1 MTLRPP
7 DYSDAGNAAVFSRVY
22 ADKLLYTDSM
32 GWFWWNGSRWERS
45 HHKATELAMQLSE
58 RMLHEAQAAR
68 KSAQIQKARMQAEA
82 METGRVPDMKAFRA
96 LETELESAGAYLIHA
111 KRLRAARQLQSMVEL
126 SKAYLHKKADCL
138 DANPMQ
144 LNTPAG
150 IVDLATGA
158 LLPHDRRAYCSR
170 ITAASPGSQGREMWN
185 DFLRTV
191 TCGDDTLRGFLQ
203 LAAGM
208 ALVGKVYQEGI
219 LIAYGGGRNGKSTL
233 FNALGQVLGD
243 YAGSID
249 VRTLTTDQSNKGAAL
264 ATLRGKRLVVTGE
277 LEEHQRLSS
286 AILKQLAS
294 TDKLNIEEKYKQPE
308 TVEQSHT
315 LVLFTNHLPRVGSTD
330 SGTWRRIQVI
340 PFCAVIPP
348 SVGIQNYA
356 EALARDAG
364 GAILAWAIEGAVS
377 FIRNGFKL
385 DICDAVA
392 EATDAYRQQED
403 WLKNF
408 IGERCVR
415 NAGSRIGARK
425 LYLAYKRWAEELAE
439 YVRRERD
446 FSVAMEAAGFQK
458 VKINGKPTYN
468 GLCLDTLY
476 DFAA

>member
-158 LLPHDRRAYCSR
+158 LLPHDHRAYCSR

-219 LIAYGGGRNGKSTL
+219 LIAYGVGRNGKSTL

-249 VRTLTTDQSNKGAAL
+249 ARTLTTDQSNKGAAL

-277 LEEHQRLSS
+277 VEEHQRLSS

-294 TDKLNIEEKYKQPE
+294 TDKLN
-308 TVEQSHT
+308 
-315 LVLFTNHLPRVGSTD
+315 
-330 SGTWRRIQVI
+330 
-340 PFCAVIPP
+340 
-348 SVGIQNYA
+348 
-356 EALARDAG
+356 
-364 GAILAWAIEGAVS
+364 
-377 FIRNGFKL
+377 
-385 DICDAVA
+385 ICDAVA

-415 NAGSRIGARK
+415 NTGSRIGARK